1 MASREE
7 TQLAHNNSYDGS
19 TDSGGK
25 KQGTKKKNNLKTRS
39 LEHKKAHYLTKVLIG
54 DIIFT
59 SPTGDGTIILRD
71 FPNHAKVYPLAVQRE
86 YLDFS

>member
-1 MASREE
+1 MASGEE
-7 TQLAHNNSYDGS
+7 RQLAHNNSYDGS

-25 KQGTKKKNNLKTRS
+25 KQGTKKNNLRTRS
-39 LEHKKAHYLTKVLIG
+39 LEHKKAHYLTKVLIE

-71 FPNHAKVYPLAVQRE
+71 YPNHAKVYPLAVQRE